1 MNQIS
6 NKQEYPKNNR
16 EHKSSVFCKVF
27 SNKEDLLDL
36 YNALNE
42 TDYQNPE
49 ALEMYTLEN
58 VVYITMKNDV
68 AFIVDCTLNLYE
80 HQSTF
85 NPNMPLR
92 GLLYFAQEYNRYI
105 ETNDINLFSTSV
117 KTIPTPEYIV
127 FFNGNTKQ
135 PDKKVLYLSDAFENK
150 THTGCLEC
158 KATMININFDHNK
171 QLMEKCRKLKEYTI
185 FVDTVRKFTLQTPK
199 NPRKALSLAIEECI
213 ENDILRNL
221 LVSQKAEVLELVLTT
236 FNKELYEK
244 ELKEE
249 AIAAGLA
256 EGREKGLAEGL
267 EKGRTD
273 FLVSLVQ
280 KKLNKNLSVSEIA
293 KELEQTV
300 DEIQSIID
308 ELNKK

>member
-1 MNQIS
+1 
-6 NKQEYPKNNR
+6 
-16 EHKSSVFCKVF
+16 
-27 SNKEDLLDL
+27 
-36 YNALNE
+36 
-42 TDYQNPE
+42 
-49 ALEMYTLEN
+49 
-58 VVYITMKNDV
+58 
-68 AFIVDCTLNLYE
+68 
-80 HQSTF
+80 
-85 NPNMPLR
+85 
-92 GLLYFAQEYNRYI
+92 
-105 ETNDINLFSTSV
+105 
-117 KTIPTPEYIV
+117 
-127 FFNGNTKQ
+127 
-135 PDKKVLYLSDAFENK
+135 
-150 THTGCLEC
+150 
-158 KATMININFDHNK
+158 
-171 QLMEKCRKLKEYTI
+171 MEKCRKLKEYTI

-280 KKLNKNLSVSEIA
+280 KKLNKSLSVSEIA
-293 KELEQTV
+293 DDLEQSV
-300 DEIQSIID
+300 DDIQSIID
-308 ELNKK
+308 ELKNK

>member
-92 GLLYFAQEYNRYI
+92 GLLYFAQEY
-105 ETNDINLFSTSV
+105 FSHS
-117 KTIPTPEYIV
+117 E
-127 FFNGNTKQ
+127 
-135 PDKKVLYLSDAFENK
+135 ENS
-150 THTGCLEC
+150 
-158 KATMININFDHNK
+158 
-171 QLMEKCRKLKEYTI
+171 
-185 FVDTVRKFTLQTPK
+185 
-199 NPRKALSLAIEECI
+199 SL
-213 ENDILRNL
+213 
-221 LVSQKAEVLELVLTT
+221 
-236 FNKELYEK
+236 
-244 ELKEE
+244 
-249 AIAAGLA
+249 
-256 EGREKGLAEGL
+256 
-267 EKGRTD
+267 
-273 FLVSLVQ
+273 
-280 KKLNKNLSVSEIA
+280 
-293 KELEQTV
+293 
-300 DEIQSIID
+300 
-308 ELNKK
+308 